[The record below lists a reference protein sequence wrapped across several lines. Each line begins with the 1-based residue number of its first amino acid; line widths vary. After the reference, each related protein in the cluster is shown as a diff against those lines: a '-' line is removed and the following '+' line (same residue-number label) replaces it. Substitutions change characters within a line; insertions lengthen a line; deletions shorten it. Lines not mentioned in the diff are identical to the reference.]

1 MSIEIAATALAGA
14 FYVLQTASCAIA
26 AWRCRAPRSLT
37 PPPPNA
43 PRVTLV
49 RTLCGVESHSVETL
63 RSGFELDYPDFELL
77 LCVALPSDPIIP
89 VARRMI
95 EAYPRVQARLL
106 IGDERISAN
115 PKLNNMLK
123 GWRAADG
130 EWVVFADSNIIL
142 PRDYLQRVL
151 SAWGP
156 GVGLVSAP
164 PIGDDPQ
171 NFWSEIECG
180 LLNTHQ
186 ARWQYVVDA
195 LGFGFGQ
202 GKTLMFRRDELAA
215 IGFHKLAD
223 EPAEDAAATKAIRA
237 AGKVVRLACPP
248 FRQPLGLRT
257 AEAVWSRHAAR
268 GRGRQA
274 DVGKVRQHKGR
285 KGVGCEK
292 LNVRVELARRFRQ
305 PFECPDDTV
314 DLRFP
319 GVCCDQD
326 PDRPFHRS
334 GRNIRLLAVDE
345 GGVAPKLARVGVHSN
360 LRPDMC
366 DDRNQTQAASV

>member
-1 MSIEIAATALAGA
+1 M
-14 FYVLQTASCAIA
+14 
-26 AWRCRAPRSLT
+26 T

-142 PRDYLQRVL
+142 PRDYLQRAL

-257 AEAVWSRHAAR
+257 AEAVWSRHLRWAR
-268 GRGRQA
+268 LRRMTFGALFAPEIFAGIVPALVIVAVASTYAQA
-274 DVGKVRQHKGR
+274 PV
-285 KGVGCEK
+285 
-292 LNVRVELARRFRQ
+292 
-305 PFECPDDTV
+305 
-314 DLRFP
+314 
-319 GVCCDQD
+319 
-326 PDRPFHRS
+326 
-334 GRNIRLLAVDE
+334 AVTLPAFAVLWFLPE
-345 GGVAPKLARVGVHSN
+345 ALLARVAGWPCSMRSLAAWIVRDITLPALWAAAWTGRGVTWRGNVVTRDPGPARSAN
-360 LRPDMC
+360 
-366 DDRNQTQAASV
+366 